1 MRRVNIANPT
11 FEYDESDPEG
21 YRSGM
26 YRFGPELEAEG
37 TGTSVYE
44 LPPGQSI
51 CPYHF
56 EMGEEEWLMVLHGRP
71 TLRTPDGEAQLEPW
85 EVTYFR
91 KGPEGAHK
99 VTNNTDETVRVLM
112 WSTVSY
118 PDVSV
123 YPDSDKVG
131 IWTKNKDVDM
141 IVPRSSKVD
150 YFHGES

>member
-1 MRRVNIANPT
+1 LA
-11 FEYDESDPEG
+11 
-21 YRSGM
+21 
-26 YRFGPELEAEG
+26 
-37 TGTSVYE
+37 
-44 LPPGQSI
+44 
-51 CPYHF
+51 
-56 EMGEEEWLMVLHGRP
+56 
-71 TLRTPDGEAQLEPW
+71 PW
-85 EVTYFR
+85 DVTYFR